1 MTIADNKDKRAG
13 ATKKT
18 RSVLGLEDT
27 NLLGDA
33 GPELVTILAVK
44 TVLLAREIDHLLTF
58 ILQSRCRGSKLN
70 QIVPKHLLAA
80 LRNHIV
86 DHRLIMPLVNQ
97 RGHRIV
103 GSVHDEQHCVISK
116 AAAVTLV
123 RSPPATT

>member
-1 MTIADNKDKRAG
+1 
-13 ATKKT
+13 
-18 RSVLGLEDT
+18 LEDT
-27 NLLGDA
+27 NLLSNGR
-33 GPELVTILAVK
+33 PEFVTILAVK

-58 ILQSRCRGSKLN
+58 ILQSRCRGSKLH

-86 DHRLIMPLVNQ
+86 DHRLVMPLVNQ

-103 GSVHDEQHCVISK
+103 RAVHDEEQCVIPK

-123 RSPPATT
+123 RSRPATT